1 LESLGGLPA
10 RNWLIW
16 QGDCRGGV
24 RIWLVGRSARKSFHV
39 RAVKAGVS
47 RTCVV
52 FRTRLKITALM
63 SKNAEAAM
71 GSSRIAYVTGG
82 MGGIGTAICRRLCK
96 EGHTVIAGCGP
107 GSTRRERWLSDMR
120 AEGCNIHA
128 SEGNVADWDSTKRA
142 FDIARAEVGEID
154 ILVNNAGITRD
165 GMFQKMTNEAW
176 HAVIETNLNSLF
188 HVTKQVIDGM
198 LERGWG
204 RIVNISSVNG
214 QRGQFG
220 QTNYST
226 VKAGIHGFTMALA
239 QEVAARG
246 VTVNTV
252 SPGYIGTD
260 MVRAIKPDRLEKIIS
275 AIPVKRLGEPEEI
288 ASIIAW
294 LVSNESAFATGADFS
309 LNGGLHMG

>member
-1 LESLGGLPA
+1 M
-10 RNWLIW
+10 
-16 QGDCRGGV
+16 
-24 RIWLVGRSARKSFHV
+24 K
-39 RAVKAGVS
+39 
-47 RTCVV
+47 
-52 FRTRLKITALM
+52 
-63 SKNAEAAM
+63 
-71 GSSRIAYVTGG
+71 SRIAYVTGG

-96 EGHTVIAGCGP
+96 EGYTVIAGCGP
-107 GSTRRERWLSDMR
+107 GSERKERWLREMR
-120 AEGCNIHA
+120 SEGLKVQA

-142 FDIARAEVGEID
+142 FELARAEVGEID

-165 GMFQKMTNEAW
+165 GTFQKMSNDAW

-204 RIVNISSVNG
+204 RIINISSVNG
-214 QRGQFG
+214 QRGQYG

-226 VKAGIHGFTMALA
+226 AKAGIHGFTMALA
-239 QEVAARG
+239 QEVAVRG

-260 MVRAIKPDRLEKIIS
+260 MVRAIKPERLEKIVS
-275 AIPVKRLGEPEEI
+275 GIPVKRLGEPEEI
-288 ASIIAW
+288 ASIVAW
-294 LVSNESAFATGADFS
+294 LVSDEAAFATGADFS